1 MTNDLQLPG
10 GLVGKELDLE
20 RLKIR
25 LRLREP
31 ARFGF
36 LHGAMLHRLATSL
49 LGEGPPPGLFPLAL
63 ESGHVKYEEGEAY
76 DFVLSAAAGEP
87 RRRLEGLEPALRAAG
102 RRRPLGTAKATSLE
116 GLYDVESLEPL
127 PRLGLGEALARV
139 ELLAGQSAVRIRLSS
154 PLRLR
159 RKPERSSQ
167 EASQRSQAEWLAAQ
181 LLGGL
186 WRRFRQLA
194 GLPASVEPPALPP
207 QVRVKAERPT
217 RLDLPLD
224 LCDQDL
230 SGGPAPTTLSGL
242 CGSLVAENLPRPW
255 LLLLVLMEE
264 AQAGSATEYGFGSY
278 TLGELPQWHRPAQT
292 YLERLIWYDEVD
304 AEGAARILEPAA
316 VALLDEGP
324 AFYRRGLSRLSAE
337 GGLKRARQQGL
348 NGPVGGAGDRFVA
361 QLEKAEV
368 MARLEALWPGE
379 PLIAKLEGWLE
390 DPAGKAKL
398 TRLLSKIFAVELA
411 DALQEEGRRLV
422 RMGNEL
428 RVLGRHAARVA

>member
-10 GLVGKELDLE
+10 GLRAEDLDLQ
-20 RLKIR
+20 RFKIR

-36 LHGAMLHRLATSL
+36 LHGAMLHRLVTSL

-63 ESGHVKYEEGEAY
+63 ESGHVKYEEGDAY

-87 RRRLEGLEPALRAAG
+87 RRRLEGLEKALRVAG
-102 RRRPLGTAKATSLE
+102 RQRPVGPARATSLE
-116 GLYDVESLEPL
+116 GLYDVEGFEPL
-127 PRLGLGEALARV
+127 PRLEPGEVMARV
-139 ELLAGQSAVRIRLSS
+139 EQLASKSAVRIKLAS

-159 RKPERSSQ
+159 RKPERSGQDTSQ
-167 EASQRSQAEWLAAQ
+167 SSQAEWLAGQ
-181 LLGGL
+181 LLGGQ
-186 WRRFRQLA
+186 WRRHRQLS
-194 GLPASVEPPALPP
+194 GLPPAEPPALPP
-207 QVRVKAERPT
+207 HSRLKAERPT
-217 RLDLPLD
+217 RLDLPLE

-242 CGSLVAENLPRPW
+242 CGSLLAENLPKSW

-278 TLGELPQWHRPAQT
+278 TLGELPEWHRPAST
-292 YLERLIWYDEVD
+292 YLERLTWYDEVD
-304 AEGAARILEPAA
+304 AEGAAKILEPAA

-337 GGLKRARQQGL
+337 GGLKRAREQGL

-361 QLEKAEV
+361 QLEEAEV

-379 PLIAKLEGWLE
+379 PLIARFEDWLE
-390 DPAGKAKL
+390 VPAEKAKL

>member
-10 GLVGKELDLE
+10 GLRAEDLDLQ
-20 RLKIR
+20 RFKIR

-36 LHGAMLHRLATSL
+36 LHGAMLHRLVTSL

-87 RRRLEGLEPALRAAG
+87 KRRLEGIEPALRAAG
-102 RRRPLGTAKATSLE
+102 QKRPPATNKATSLE
-116 GLYDVESLEPL
+116 GLYEVESLEPL
-127 PRLGLGEALARV
+127 PRLELGEALKRV
-139 ELLAGQSAVRIRLSS
+139 EQLVGQNAVRIRLAS

-159 RKPERSSQ
+159 RKPERASQ
-167 EASQRSQAEWLAAQ
+167 EASQTSQAEWLAAQ

-186 WRRFRQLA
+186 WRRWRQLA
-194 GLPASVEPPALPP
+194 GLPAAEPPALSP
-207 QVRVKAERPT
+207 QARVKTEHPT
-217 RLDLPLD
+217 RLDLPLE

-242 CGSLVAENLPRPW
+242 SGSLVAENLPRPW
-255 LLLLVLMEE
+255 LLLLVLMEQ

-278 TLGELPQWHRPAQT
+278 TLGELPQWQSPAQT
-292 YLERLIWYDEVD
+292 YLERLTWYDEVD
-304 AEGAARILEPAA
+304 PEGAARILEPAA

-337 GGLKRARQQGL
+337 GGLKRAREQGL

-368 MARLEALWPGE
+368 IARLEALWPGE
-379 PLIAKLEGWLE
+379 PLIAKLEAWLE
-390 DPAGKAKL
+390 IPAEKAKL
-398 TRLLSKIFAVELA
+398 TRLLAKIFAVELA